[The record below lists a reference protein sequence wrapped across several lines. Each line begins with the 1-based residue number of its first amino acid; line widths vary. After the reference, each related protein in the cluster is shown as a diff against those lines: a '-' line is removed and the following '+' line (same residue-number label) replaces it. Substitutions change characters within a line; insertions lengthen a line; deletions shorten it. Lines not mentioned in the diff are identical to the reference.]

1 MKKKKIL
8 TWKPCL
14 GFSGEHFNSALS
26 LLLICGT
33 KPSIHW
39 IARRCDRA
47 EQLRYSDRQRLRF
60 FMPHAM
66 KMVWLVL
73 FPMQQ
78 LLFRCHDFVIPF
90 SWISPGD
97 GVVDLRTLIRQSELR
112 RETPLRRR
120 SDLWMILMRGFVE
133 KHCLMLQ
140 EFLKSLPPVRCD
152 RFIVILGF
160 IFATFMVL
168 TS

>member
-1 MKKKKIL
+1 MKKIL

-39 IARRCDRA
+39 IAGRCDRA

-60 FMPHAM
+60 FMPHARLR
-66 KMVWLVL
+66 WFGWCC
-73 FPMQQ
+73 FPCSSYCSVAMTLSSRSPEF
-78 LLFRCHDFVIPF
+78 LLGI
-90 SWISPGD
+90 
-97 GVVDLRTLIRQSELR
+97 VVDLRTLIRQSELR

-152 RFIVILGF
+152 SLWF
-160 IFATFMVL
+160 
-168 TS
+168 